1 MFHFAATQMCLYVF
15 LIQFPYPFK
24 YNCGMQVFNNFNSHY
39 DSVNIYTGSQHD
51 YIVVQNCRGL
61 AEIRGPYLHLH
72 MAINELKKLA
82 ENCGNG
88 WNKSNFL
95 YLSEVSKYQKSE
107 SDTKFE
113 FIRFKNSDKRQTKNW
128 SRHRRPV
135 TVDRSCGYCMMI
147 IKITDGIIP
156 NNCNGLSI
164 IKKYGEEKWA
174 SVVIWDVI
182 KMVEICQKNYSY
194 MPF

>member
-51 YIVVQNCRGL
+51 YIFVQNCRGL
-61 AEIRGPYLHLH
+61 AEIRGPYLHLN
-72 MAINELKKLA
+72 MAINEVKKLA

-95 YLSEVSKYQKSE
+95 YLSDQYQ
-107 SDTKFE
+107 
-113 FIRFKNSDKRQTKNW
+113 NKRQTKNW
-128 SRHRRPV
+128 SRRCWL
-135 TVDRSCGYCMMI
+135 TVERNCCYCMMI
-147 IKITDGIIP
+147 IKIIDGIIP
-156 NNCNGLSI
+156 NNFNGLSI
-164 IKKYGEEKWA
+164 IDKYGEEKWT
-174 SVVIWDVI
+174 SVVFWDFQ

-194 MPF
+194 MPL